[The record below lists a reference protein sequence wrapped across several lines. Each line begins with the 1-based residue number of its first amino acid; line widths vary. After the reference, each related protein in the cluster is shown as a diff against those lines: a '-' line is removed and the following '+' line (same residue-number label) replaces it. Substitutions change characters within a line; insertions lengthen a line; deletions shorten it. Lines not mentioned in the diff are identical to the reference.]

1 MQILQQQSTK
11 MKILNSL
18 NGLKQENEMPE
29 KE

>member
-11 MKILNSL
+11 MKILNLL

>member
-11 MKILNSL
+11 MKILNLL
-18 NGLKQENEMPE
+18 NRLKQENEMPE